1 MDVPVGHYAK
11 LNRPDKEKQI
21 LYDLSY
27 LQNLKKK
34 KKKVKHIKSENE
46 KWLPEAGEWVKW
58 EDIGQRVQAIYHG
71 DYS

>member
-34 KKKVKHIKSENE
+34 NKSNSQKQRIEW
-46 KWLPEAGEWVKW
+46 WLPEAGEWVKW
-58 EDIGQRVQAIYHG
+58 EDIGQRVQAIHHG
-71 DYS
+71 DYSW